1 MNLLNGTCTAT
12 TCDGFR
18 QGFYNL
24 ASNVLNIPNL
34 QYRSIGPIING
45 GYLTRPG
52 TAVIDGH
59 WVGNVRTEQQA
70 FAQLQ
75 VFKFSE
81 HHFLTYGGRICD
93 PTANMMFNNE
103 SDMKWCTY
111 TLENNAS
118 VQANFKNL
126 RVFRVTAGIPGAP
139 PCNYQYLVEIGA
151 SGGWPTNLLVTGNNL
166 NAGNDAGRSKPYLSR
181 LYPATNYVQS
191 DHGCIHLKP
200 AERDR
205 LFALGHL
212 HLEYG
217 LSYINTMKDFKNY
230 LLISFC
236 LLSLLACSNTQLR
249 WSYGGSVSSG
259 ANVLQTELQNFF
271 VALPVDNGIFLAG
284 YKIDE
289 QGINY
294 PYIVFVDSD
303 INNFLRLKSAIA
315 QSFSEVYVI
324 DEETWTTNIRKKNE
338 NVGAYLRLCRL

>member
-1 MNLLNGTCTAT
+1 MDPACTNALQGLGLGVGTPGYQIINGPRPIASIDHADTRLQMLLGNYYDYGRGAGNWNWQSVLANANGPNSYNDTRQRGMNLLNGTCAAT
-12 TCDGFR
+12 NCDGFR

-93 PTANMMFNNE
+93 PTTNMMFNNE

-111 TLENNAS
+111 TLENNPA

-139 PCNYQYLVEIGA
+139 PCNYQYLVEIGT

-166 NAGNDAGRSKPYLSR
+166 NVGMLAMMQGVASR
-181 LYPATNYVQS
+181 
-191 DHGCIHLKP
+191 I
-200 AERDR
+200 
-205 LFALGHL
+205 
-212 HLEYG
+212 
-217 LSYINTMKDFKNY
+217 
-230 LLISFC
+230 
-236 LLSLLACSNTQLR
+236 
-249 WSYGGSVSSG
+249 
-259 ANVLQTELQNFF
+259 
-271 VALPVDNGIFLAG
+271 
-284 YKIDE
+284 
-289 QGINY
+289 
-294 PYIVFVDSD
+294 
-303 INNFLRLKSAIA
+303 
-315 QSFSEVYVI
+315 
-324 DEETWTTNIRKKNE
+324 
-338 NVGAYLRLCRL
+338 